1 MVHPAAPNQERR
13 ASNGWC
19 GYLSHGSHQ
28 RRCRMTAGGAPIAV
42 HTLDEAATILRVKP
56 SWLERQAAARKIPFT
71 MLGGCYRF
79 TAEHLAAIVRQY
91 EQQPVTASI
100 DESPRT
106 ATRQA
111 TPTQLLNDIKVKP
124 LRPRP
129 RRAA

>member
-1 MVHPAAPNQERR
+1 
-13 ASNGWC
+13 
-19 GYLSHGSHQ
+19 
-28 RRCRMTAGGAPIAV
+28 MTAGGAPITV
-42 HTLDEAATILRVKP
+42 YTLDEAATILRVKP

-71 MLGGCYRF
+71 MLGGCYHF

-91 EQQPVTASI
+91 EQRPVTASV
-100 DESPRT
+100 DESPRP

-111 TPTQLLNDIKVKP
+111 TQLLNDIKVKP